1 MKRDSAKKVLCN
13 VKSFSRAAK
22 TLACFFSNSSCTSE
36 SNPIQSNPIQF
47 GNVSVFIMKKARQ
60 DQKWDVYRPE
70 QTILIVNFGLNDHER
85 AEFVLVS

>member
-36 SNPIQSNPIQF
+36 SNPIQF